1 MARAKSLIVN
11 EKGMITIPF
20 QLRKKHNI
28 TKGKEVAIVE
38 IDGNI
43 TIIPVLSKEELEA
56 SRTITLAEMEAAIDE
71 STKHE
76 LELER

>member
-1 MARAKSLIVN
+1 
-11 EKGMITIPF
+11 MITIPF
-20 QLRKKHNI
+20 HLRKKHRI
-28 TKGKEVAIVE
+28 AKGTEVAVVE

-56 SRTITLAEMEAAIDE
+56 SRTITLADMGAAMDE
-71 STKHE
+71 STKQD